1 MYKNILKGKK
11 NGMNKGSTQKGKRRN
26 ITKACDQNLTCEH
39 TGKNFQ
45 QILADQIQQHI
56 KKKPYMSKLIL

>member
-1 MYKNILKGKK
+1 
-11 NGMNKGSTQKGKRRN
+11 MNKGGTQKGKRRN